1 VIPARRILAPVLLAA
16 LASTIAPASAL
27 AQGALRGRVIDSEA
41 GTPLAG
47 ATVQI
52 GKGGAVVKTDSGGVF
67 LAQNVT
73 PGLTA
78 IEIRQIGFEPGT
90 FDIRIPESG
99 VVQGVFP
106 LDFNGFMLPAV
117 VVEARAVTLMPRYT
131 DFERRR
137 NLRLGAYLRWDELKK
152 GGYSSIGD
160 ALRTVRGV
168 RIQCDQARFECFA
181 VMVRAPNCQPTWWVD
196 GIEVHSFHE
205 NTPIRDVYG
214 IEVYRGPG
222 EIPAEFGGSNA
233 ACGVIVVWT
242 KSKPYR

>member
-1 VIPARRILAPVLLAA
+1 MIPASRILAPALLA
-16 LASTIAPASAL
+16 LAATVGPAAGL
-27 AQGALRGRVIDSEA
+27 AQGTLRGRVIDSEM

-47 ATVQI
+47 ATVRI
-52 GKGGAVVKTDSGGVF
+52 GNSGPVVKTDSAGAF
-67 LAQNVT
+67 EAQNVT
-73 PGLTA
+73 AGVIA

-90 FDIRIPESG
+90 FDIRIPTSG

-106 LDFNGFMLPAV
+106 LDFNGFELPAV
-117 VVEARAVTLMPRYT
+117 VVEARAAALVPRYT

-181 VMVRAPNCQPTWWVD
+181 VMVRTPNCQPTWWVD

-205 NTPIRDVYG
+205 NTAIRDVYG
-214 IEVYRGPG
+214 IEVYRGAG
-222 EIPAEFGGSNA
+222 EIPAEFGGSDA
-233 ACGVIVVWT
+233 GCGVIVVWT